1 MKKIITRKRLT
12 KFLSYYKPY
21 RGIFAMDMFFA
32 CVSAVSVLL
41 FPLVSGYITQEVLAR
56 QTPGTQKRLIGAG
69 IVLLALLAVQ
79 VTANVIYA
87 YFGHAMGAKME
98 SAMREELFA
107 HYQKQS
113 FRFHAANPPGK
124 LMTVM
129 SNDLTGMT
137 EVFHHGPEDLLMTL
151 IKFVGAFVILVNINA
166 PLTGIV
172 FCVLPVLTFYALRA
186 DRALE
191 QDTLAAKQELA
202 AMNECLEDA
211 LSGIRTVKAFGN
223 EKQEAEYFSRKSRS
237 YTDSR
242 CRFYRTE
249 AFFYE
254 VVGGY
259 PQFLTMLTV
268 FFGALFVGNGTLDI
282 PVLITFL
289 LYVGSLAEPVRILLN
304 FMKLY
309 EEGKAGFIRFMDML
323 EQEPEIREAS
333 HPVTLARGKGDISF
347 RHVSFA
353 YEKGGDQVLRD
364 VNLEI
369 PGGKSTAI
377 VGVSGIGKTTASLL
391 IARFYDVTEGS
402 VCIDGTDVRQIAQES
417 LRETVGIVQQEVFIF
432 NGTIEENIRF
442 GKPTATRQEIREA
455 ARLAN
460 ADGFIEKLAH
470 GYDTLVG
477 THGITLSGG
486 QRQRISLARVF
497 LKNPSILILDEATS
511 ALDYESETAVQAALA
526 RLMKNRTSVIIA
538 HRLSTIQKV
547 DQIVVLADGGVC
559 EKGTHE
565 ELLKKGG
572 EYSRLYALGQ

>member
-69 IVLLALLAVQ
+69 IVLLILLTVQ
-79 VTANVIYA
+79 LTANVIYA

-107 HYQKQS
+107 HYQRQS
-113 FRFHAANPPGK
+113 FRFHGANPPGK

-323 EQEPEIREAS
+323 EQEPEIREA
-333 HPVTLARGKGDISF
+333 
-347 RHVSFA
+347 
-353 YEKGGDQVLRD
+353 
-364 VNLEI
+364 
-369 PGGKSTAI
+369 
-377 VGVSGIGKTTASLL
+377 
-391 IARFYDVTEGS
+391 
-402 VCIDGTDVRQIAQES
+402 
-417 LRETVGIVQQEVFIF
+417 
-432 NGTIEENIRF
+432 
-442 GKPTATRQEIREA
+442 

>member
-1 MKKIITRKRLT
+1 MPDWCGKGTLLGLVLVTALVTYLLRVVPL
-12 KFLSYYKPY
+12 
-21 RGIFAMDMFFA
+21 
-32 CVSAVSVLL
+32 VLL
-41 FPLVSGYITQEVLAR
+41 RRPLRNPHFVALLEYMPYALLSAMIFPDIFYATDPAAAFPGRPPVPALAGAVTAIVLAFF
-56 QTPGTQKRLIGAG
+56 RLNLPIIHGMLYA
-69 IVLLALLAVQ
+69 VL
-79 VTANVIYA
+79 Y
-87 YFGHAMGAKME
+87 G
-98 SAMREELFA
+98 
-107 HYQKQS
+107 
-113 FRFHAANPPGK
+113 
-124 LMTVM
+124 
-129 SNDLTGMT
+129 
-137 EVFHHGPEDLLMTL
+137 DLLMTL

-191 QDTLAAKQELA
+191 RDTLAAKQELA

-323 EQEPEIREAS
+323 EQEPEIREA
-333 HPVTLARGKGDISF
+333 
-347 RHVSFA
+347 
-353 YEKGGDQVLRD
+353 
-364 VNLEI
+364 
-369 PGGKSTAI
+369 
-377 VGVSGIGKTTASLL
+377 
-391 IARFYDVTEGS
+391 
-402 VCIDGTDVRQIAQES
+402 
-417 LRETVGIVQQEVFIF
+417 
-432 NGTIEENIRF
+432 
-442 GKPTATRQEIREA
+442 